1 MATNLC
7 PVILHC
13 NLESSS
19 FLEYLGSGYK
29 VRVSN
34 STPPDSVILPSCGI
48 AVLVVHLSK
57 VSFEDDV
64 SNACDVYDKYE
75 LRLEEDA
82 AFSNSFAM
90 HPKHTDKVCVTYPQ
104 QQQETGGQGAKQMT
118 NPENKKED
126 FEHLVSRI
134 EGFVQGHRMCVVLLV
149 GSVFTS
155 DDKGGKVMCHL
166 QKSLMP
172 SPPLILPAHGDAQ
185 IAMHIQSLSKA
196 CQPDT
201 RSLVQSRMEEMITG
215 IINKDYS
222 TILARAMGLNHQQAS
237 VLMNSFESVA
247 NVAAAS
253 AADIHQQTPLDAS
266 SAATVAA
273 FLSCDDVSN

>member
-1 MATNLC
+1 MNISIQ
-7 PVILHC
+7 PVSQPPRFG
-13 NLESSS
+13 LELPARLLRPPL
-19 FLEYLGSGYK
+19 FDRL
-29 VRVSN
+29 SN

-57 VSFEDDV
+57 VSLEDDAN
-64 SNACDVYDKYE
+64 SSCDIYEKYE
-75 LRLEEDA
+75 LKLEEA
-82 AFSNSFAM
+82 AFSSSFAM
-90 HPKHTDKVCVTYPQ
+90 HPNNIDKVCVTYPQ
-104 QQQETGGQGAKQMT
+104 QQEETGGQGAKQMT
-118 NPENKKED
+118 NPENKEMED

-134 EGFVQGHRMCVVLLV
+134 EGFVRSHRMCVVLLV
-149 GSVFTS
+149 GSVFTG

-185 IAMHIQSLSKA
+185 VAMHIQSLSKA
-196 CQPDT
+196 CQQET
-201 RSLVQSRMEEMITG
+201 RSLVQSRMEEMISG

-222 TILARAMGLNHQQAS
+222 IVLARAMGLSHQQAS

-253 AADIHQQTPLDAS
+253 AADIHQQTSLDAS

-273 FLSCDDVSN
+273 FLSCDVVSD